1 MKTSEILNAAIK
13 DADIGDIKKTWRLC
27 KGTGRP
33 ILVFGLLS
41 GIAIGLASHLSAA
54 FAYSLSALCIGSA
67 IYLAALFSRRYQA
80 ALSRLE
86 REQQQAGPQAD
97 VSATDGLSQ
106 LCSEVLPI
114 WSGQIGLA
122 SSITEQEI
130 IALVERFSGL
140 SQKLT
145 STTAASHQGEGGSG
159 LLSLFEH
166 SHQQLESIIT
176 SFRGAVADK
185 SKLLNEIES
194 LSRLTRELSE
204 MAGDVSKIASQ
215 TNLLALNATIEAAR
229 AGESGRGFAVV
240 AGEVRNL
247 SIQSAESGGHI
258 IAKMDEI
265 NQKIAATVQI
275 SQQYAKRDADMV
287 GQSEQIIEQVLDKF
301 RSTTETLR
309 EQNENLYREAEMMQ
323 EEIADVL
330 VAFQFQD
337 RVSQVLSNL
346 RQDLDRLKQQLEQGA
361 AISEIDVD
369 AWLSELAGS
378 YTMPEQQVVHQGG
391 NVPTD
396 SKQQDITFF

>member
-1 MKTSEILNAAIK
+1 MKTSEILNAANK
-13 DADIGDIKKTWRLC
+13 DAGIGLFEKTWRLY

-41 GIAIGLASHLSAA
+41 GTAIGLASHLSAA
-54 FAYSLSALCIGSA
+54 FAYSLSALCIGGA

-122 SSITEQEI
+122 SRITEQEI

-140 SQKLT
+140 SQKLA

-247 SIQSAESGGHI
+247 SIQSAQSGGHI

-275 SQQYAKRDADMV
+275 SQQYAKHDADMV

-301 RSTTETLR
+301 RGTTETLR
-309 EQNENLYREAEMMQ
+309 EQNENLYREAELMQ
-323 EEIADVL
+323 EEIAGVL

-337 RVSQVLSNL
+337 RVSQVLSSL

-369 AWLSELAGS
+369 AWLSKLASS
-378 YTMPEQQVVHQGG
+378 YTMPEQQVVHRGG
-391 NVPTD
+391 NEPTD